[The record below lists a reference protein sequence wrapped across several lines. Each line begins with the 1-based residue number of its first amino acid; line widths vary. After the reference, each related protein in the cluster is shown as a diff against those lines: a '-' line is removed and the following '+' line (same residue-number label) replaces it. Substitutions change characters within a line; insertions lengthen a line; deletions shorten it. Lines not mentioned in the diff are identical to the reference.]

1 MSFSQAELD
10 ALRKAYASG
19 VLEVR
24 YDGKMT
30 RYDSGPELLDR
41 IRVIETEIAR
51 AASGQVRPVAGYAAF
66 RRD

>member
-1 MSFSQAELD
+1 MSYSQAELD

-24 YDGKMT
+24 YDGKVT

-41 IRVIETEIAR
+41 IRVIETEMSR
-51 AASGQVRPVAGYAAF
+51 AAGGSAAPVAGYASF

>member
-1 MSFSQAELD
+1 MSYSQVELD

-24 YDGKMT
+24 YDGKFT

-41 IRVIETEIAR
+41 IRVIEADIAR
-51 AASGQVRPVAGYAAF
+51 TTSGQPVHVAGYAAY